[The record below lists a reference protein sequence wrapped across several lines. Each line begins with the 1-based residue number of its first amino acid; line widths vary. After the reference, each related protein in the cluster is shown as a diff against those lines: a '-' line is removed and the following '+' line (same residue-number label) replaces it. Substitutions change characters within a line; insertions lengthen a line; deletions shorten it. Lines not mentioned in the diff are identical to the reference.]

1 MAWILLRPTVCKPV
15 ETQEGVQAM
24 RHQNTVFGNLLK
36 LVPRHRFD
44 GVVEKHEGDYRV
56 RRLTCWSQFVALL
69 YAQVSGTQSLREL
82 VSAWESQGNLLYH
95 LGAKKVRRSTLSDA
109 NRDRPAE
116 MFEGV
121 FDILAPRLERALAGE
136 AFELVRLIDSTFLR
150 LNETLSGWARFC
162 DGTTGVKL
170 HVVYDPAAVRPTYF
184 TITRAKINDIVEAK
198 KMPIT
203 PGATYVFDLGYYD
216 FGWWARLAADDCRFV
231 TRLKSN
237 SPVRVVAERPVTD
250 QAIVSDREV
259 RLSERLAASRKNP
272 YQGSLREIVVR
283 VDLSR
288 TVRLVTNDLTASAE
302 EIAELYKRR
311 WQIELFFK
319 WVKQNLR
326 LKKFLG
332 TNENAIKVQIVV
344 ALIAFLLIRLAQHA
358 WAAGL
363 SLQNFARLLR
373 ATLLQRKT
381 IAQLFDPFA
390 LPTKPASDRQLDLDL
405 VHAPI

>member
-1 MAWILLRPTVCKPV
+1 
-15 ETQEGVQAM
+15 M
-24 RHQNTVFGNLLK
+24 RHQNTVFSNLLK

-44 GVVEKHEGDYRV
+44 RVVAEHEGDYRV
-56 RRLTCWSQFVALL
+56 RRLTCWSQFVAML
-69 YAQVSGTQSLREL
+69 YGQVSGAQSLREL

-109 NRDRPAE
+109 NRGRPAE
-116 MFEGV
+116 LFEGV

-136 AFELVRLIDSTFLR
+136 ACELVRLIDSTFLR

-162 DGTTGVKL
+162 EGTTGVKL

-184 TITRAKINDIVEAK
+184 TITRAKVNDIVEAK

-203 PGATYVFDLGYYD
+203 PGATYVYDLGYYD
-216 FGWWARLAADDCRFV
+216 FGWWARLTAHGCRFV
-231 TRLKSN
+231 SRLKTN
-237 SPVRVVAERPVTD
+237 SPVRLVAERTVTEE
-250 QAIVSDREV
+250 AIVSDREV
-259 RLSERLAASRKNP
+259 RLSESLSSTRKNP
-272 YQGSLREIVVR
+272 YQGTLREIVVR
-283 VDLSR
+283 VDATR
-288 TVRLVTNDLTASAE
+288 TLRLVTNDLTAPAA

-332 TNENAIKVQIVV
+332 TTENAVKVQIIV

-358 WAAGL
+358 WAPAL

-373 ATLLQRKT
+373 TNLLHRKAV
-381 IAQLFDPFA
+381 AQMFDPFV
-390 LPTKPASDRQLDLDL
+390 PPPKPRSDRQLDLGL
-405 VHAPI
+405 AHAGI